1 MVFLH
6 PDLGIGGAERLVVD
20 AGLALKARAH
30 EIHFVTAHHDP
41 KHCFEETQD
50 GTLDVISVGDWLP
63 RHLFGRCMALCAYL
77 RMIYAA
83 FWLVLFSR
91 IEPQVVIVDQIS
103 ACIPILLTLSKA
115 KIIFYCHFPDQL
127 LTGRQSLLKRLY
139 RAPIDWLEEVTT
151 GAAHIVLVN
160 SRFTAGVF
168 HDTFKRLNVQPE
180 VLYPSLNTAQ
190 FEVGVPVKHAVADE
204 DTINF
209 LSINRYERKKNL
221 PLAIRAFAEVSKAVP
236 KKKLKLIMAGGYDTR
251 VVENIEHLT
260 ELEDLVQEMN
270 LGAQVEFRKNLS
282 DQEKL
287 RLLRTCDC
295 LLYTPSG
302 EHFGIVPIEAMFCQL
317 PVIAVNNG
325 GPTETVVHAETG
337 FLCEAKPKAFAEAMT
352 DIVKGG
358 KALKV
363 KMGNAGRKRVMENF
377 SFGAFSGKLDRI
389 VQECALY
396 ESN

>member
-1 MVFLH
+1 MVRVVFLH

-20 AGLALKARAH
+20 AGLALKARSH
-30 EIHFVTAHHDP
+30 QIHFVTAHHDP
-41 KHCFEETQD
+41 AHCFEETQD
-50 GTLDVISVGDWLP
+50 GTLDVVAVGDWLP

-83 FWLVLFSR
+83 LWL
-91 IEPQVVIVDQIS
+91 VVIVDQIS
-103 ACIPILLTLSKA
+103 VCIPILLALSTA

-160 SRFTAGVF
+160 SKFTAGVF

-190 FEVGVPVKHAVADE
+190 FEVGVSVRHSVADE

-209 LSINRYERKKNL
+209 LSINRFERKKNL
-221 PLAIRAFAEVSKAVP
+221 PLAIRAFAEVTRALP
-236 KKKLKLIMAGGYDTR
+236 KKKKIKLIVAGGYDTR
-251 VVENIEHLT
+251 VTENIEHLI
-260 ELEDLVQEMN
+260 ELETIVLEMQ
-270 LGAQVEFRKNLS
+270 LSAHVEFRQNLS

-325 GPTETVVHAETG
+325 GPKETVVHAETG
-337 FLCEAKPKAFAEAMT
+337 FLCDPQPAAFAEAMS

-389 VQECALY
+389 VQECSQF
-396 ESN
+396 ERE